1 MKYFVIAGEAS
12 GDLHAANLMR
22 SLSLEDKDASFVGLG
37 GDKMRAAGCDIR
49 VDYRDMAYMG
59 VVAVLANLPKIRR
72 NFRIARA
79 ALMETRPDVLILIDY
94 PSFNLRMAAFC
105 RKHLPATRI
114 VYYIPPKVWA
124 WKSWRVHRI
133 ARYAD
138 DVLGIFP
145 FEPAFYARY
154 GYRCQYVGNPTADC
168 IRTWQQSHP
177 TAKADNN
184 LSRQTEEAKQV
195 TETANTPADVPT
207 HVASRYY
214 SPSLRGA
221 GGAPPPTKG
230 EEKEVVALL
239 PGSRPSE
246 IRHCLPTM
254 LEAARRVAG
263 TDYRIIVAAAPGIDD
278 SFYAPYL
285 CGETLTRDTY
295 TLVSSARAAV
305 VNSGTA
311 TLETALLGCP
321 QTAVYYIAC
330 SRWLEWLIRPIL
342 FRTKYFT
349 LVNIIPQQEV
359 IQELIAS
366 RFTVSNVEHE
376 LRRLLS
382 DEHYRHTMLTR
393 YHHLSHLLGSRP
405 AAHTAADIICHR

>member
-1 MKYFVIAGEAS
+1 MKFFVIAGEAS

-154 GYRCQYVGNPTADC
+154 GYSCQYVGNPTADC
-168 IRTWQQSHP
+168 IRDWKQSHQAKRTNNEIEKTDLSADHP
-177 TAKADNN
+177 T
-184 LSRQTEEAKQV
+184 R
-195 TETANTPADVPT
+195 
-207 HVASRYY
+207 VASRYY
-214 SPSLRGA
+214 SPSLKGA
-221 GGAPPPTKG
+221 GGAPTQTKE

-405 AAHTAADIICHR
+405 ASATAAHIICHRTIE

>member
-1 MKYFVIAGEAS
+1 MKFFVIAGEAS
-12 GDLHAANLMR
+12 GDLHAANLLR

-79 ALMETRPDVLILIDY
+79 ALVETRPAVLILIDY

-154 GYRCQYVGNPTADC
+154 GYSCQYVGNPTADC
-168 IRTWQQSHP
+168 IRTWQQSH
-177 TAKADNN
+177 
-184 LSRQTEEAKQV
+184 QTEEAKEE
-195 TETANTPADVPT
+195 TETENSRTDNQPS
-207 HVASRYY
+207 VASRYY

-221 GGAPPPTKG
+221 GGS
-230 EEKEVVALL
+230 
-239 PGSRPSE
+239 PGSF
-246 IRHCLPTM
+246 C
-254 LEAARRVAG
+254 
-263 TDYRIIVAAAPGIDD
+263 
-278 SFYAPYL
+278 
-285 CGETLTRDTY
+285 
-295 TLVSSARAAV
+295 AV
-305 VNSGTA
+305 VNIGTNPTVGNTRTTVEA
-311 TLETALLGCP
+311 HLLDFSDSLYNKVLTIHF
-321 QTAVYYIAC
+321 Q
-330 SRWLEWLIRPIL
+330 RFIRPERRFSSLAALTAQIRSDL
-342 FRTKYFT
+342 RTAF
-349 LVNIIPQQEV
+349 
-359 IQELIAS
+359 
-366 RFTVSNVEHE
+366 
-376 LRRLLS
+376 
-382 DEHYRHTMLTR
+382 
-393 YHHLSHLLGSRP
+393 P
-405 AAHTAADIICHR
+405 ATPD

>member
-59 VVAVLANLPKIRR
+59 VVAVLANMHKIRR

-79 ALMETRPDVLILIDY
+79 ALVETRPDVLILIDY
-94 PSFNLRMAAFC
+94 PSFNLRMASFC
-105 RKHLPATRI
+105 RKHLSATRI

-154 GYRCQYVGNPTADC
+154 GYSCQYVGNPTADC
-168 IRTWQQSHP
+168 IRDWKQSH
-177 TAKADNN
+177 
-184 LSRQTEEAKQV
+184 QTEEAIE
-195 TETANTPADVPT
+195 ETKAEHNQAETT
-207 HVASRYY
+207 TRVASRYY

-221 GGAPPPTKG
+221 GGVKSPSYG
-230 EEKEVVALL
+230 GVGEVVALL
-239 PGSRPSE
+239 PGSRSSE

-263 TDYRIIVAAAPGIDD
+263 TDYRIVVAAAPGIND

-285 CGETLTRDTY
+285 HGETLTRDTY

-342 FRTKYFT
+342 FHTKYFT

-382 DEHYRHTMLTR
+382 DSSYRHTMLTR
-393 YHHLSHLLGSRP
+393 YQHISDLLTSRP
-405 AAHTAADIICHR
+405 ASHTAAHIITTAGNSHCITC

>member
-1 MKYFVIAGEAS
+1 MKFFVIAGEAS

-22 SLSLEDKDASFVGLG
+22 SLSLEDKAASFVGLG

-154 GYRCQYVGNPTADC
+154 GYSCQYVGNPTADC
-168 IRTWQQSHP
+168 IRAWQQSHQAERTNNEIEKTDLSADHP
-177 TAKADNN
+177 T
-184 LSRQTEEAKQV
+184 R
-195 TETANTPADVPT
+195 
-207 HVASRYY
+207 VASRYY

-221 GGAPPPTKG
+221 GGAPTQTKE

-285 CGETLTRDTY
+285 RGETLTRDTY

-311 TLETALLGCP
+311 TLETALLSCP